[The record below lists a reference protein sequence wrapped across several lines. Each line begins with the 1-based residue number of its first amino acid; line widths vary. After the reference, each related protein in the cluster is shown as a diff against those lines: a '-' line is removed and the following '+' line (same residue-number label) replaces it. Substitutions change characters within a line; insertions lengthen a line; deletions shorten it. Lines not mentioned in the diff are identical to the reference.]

1 VVLTACLDP
10 NVTTLGPTD
19 PGGGSPDP
27 QPQASGGGA
36 GGTGGFAGG
45 GFVEFDAGCIL
56 SNVDVS
62 APMVPT
68 SEPPA
73 LSGGTMAVLADGRAV
88 VADSDRDMVWIF
100 ASDLNGYTGIAL
112 QPGDEPGRVVAGP
125 AGHVFVALRRAG
137 QVAEL
142 DLAGASVLARHDAC
156 SVPRGLAWDDT
167 YQTLSIA
174 CGEGT
179 LVQLQILNAAVQSR
193 SSVFVAEDLRDVVP
207 VGNALWVTTFRTAQ
221 VFEVLSGSIVTPLS
235 GPPTTVGFNP
245 RVAWRSIPSSNG
257 ALIIHQET
265 SNAGATAAVTCNVST
280 YGGESISGQ
289 ATGLV
294 HAQLTRV
301 QQQTGGGSTAVTL
314 GPALGAVLPVDV
326 AESATGEIAVAAAG
340 EAAVWFITPIVEPVT
355 NLPGVGVTRVALGGM
370 PVAVGYS
377 NGHALAFLREP
388 AELVQV
394 EAASSMIT
402 ASVAV
407 NATSVAS
414 TGFDLFHN
422 ATPAHL
428 ACASCHPEAGEDGN
442 VWPLPEGVVRTPT
455 LRGGL
460 TMTAPFHWGGEE
472 TSMSLLMFDIFGM
485 RMGGPSESDA
495 RVNELGRWLDAQPA
509 RTPPVLDAASIAR
522 GRTLFEAADTGCTA
536 CHSGPLGTNNTTV
549 FVGTDLPLQ
558 VPRLV
563 EMAYRAPYLHDGRA
577 ATLGERFSLI
587 GGGDAHGHTSQ
598 LTDAQVSD
606 LITYLRSR

>member
-1 VVLTACLDP
+1 MLTACLDP
-10 NVTTLGPTD
+10 NITTLGPTD
-19 PGGGSPDP
+19 PGGGPPP
-27 QPQASGGGA
+27 QQPGGG
-36 GGTGGFAGG
+36 GG
-45 GFVEFDAGCIL
+45 GDGGGSASPVGSFPSFDAGCIL
-56 SNVDVS
+56 PSVETA
-62 APMVPT
+62 APTVPV

-73 LSGGTMAVLADGRAV
+73 VSGGTMAVLADGRAV
-88 VADSDRDMVWIF
+88 VADSDRDQVWIF
-100 ASDLNGYTGIAL
+100 ASDLSGYTGIAL

-142 DLAGASVLARHDAC
+142 DLAGARVLARHDAC
-156 SVPRGLAWDDT
+156 SVPRGLSWDDA

-193 SSVFVAEDLRDVVP
+193 SSLFVAEDLRDVVP

-221 VFEVLSGSIVTPLS
+221 VYEVVSGSIVTPLS
-235 GPPTTVGFNP
+235 GPASSVGFDP
-245 RVAWRSIPSSNG
+245 RVAWRSIASLNG
-257 ALIIHQET
+257 ALMVHQET
-265 SNAGATAAVTCNVST
+265 SNAGAQVAVTCNVST
-280 YGGESISGQ
+280 YGGESISGPS
-289 ATGLV
+289 AGLV

-301 QQQTGGGSTAVTL
+301 QQLAGGGSTSVTV
-314 GPALGAVLPVDV
+314 GPGLQAVLPVDV
-326 AESATGEIAVAAAG
+326 AESSTGEIAIAAAG
-340 EAAVWFITPIVEPVT
+340 EAAVWFITPIIEPVT
-355 NLPGVGVTRVALGGM
+355 NLPGLGVTQVALDGM

-377 NGHALAFLREP
+377 NGRAIVFLREP
-388 AELVQV
+388 AQLVQV
-394 EAASSMIT
+394 VAATSTVT

-407 NATSVAS
+407 SATSVAS
-414 TGFDLFHN
+414 TGFDLFHT
-422 ATPAHL
+422 ATPAHV

-442 VWPLPEGVVRTPT
+442 VWPLPEGLVRTPS

-472 TSMSLLMFDIFGM
+472 TSLSLLMFDIFGM
-485 RMGGPSESDA
+485 RMGGPAESDA

-509 RTPPVLDAASIAR
+509 RRPPALDSAAIDR
-522 GRTLFEAADTGCTA
+522 GRALFGAADTGCTA
-536 CHSGPLGTNNTTV
+536 CHTGPLGTNNTTV
-549 FVGTDLPLQ
+549 SVGTGGPLQ

-563 EMAYRAPYLHDGRA
+563 ELAYRAPFLHDGRA

-598 LTDAQVSD
+598 LTDAEISD